1 MINYSRIESKM
12 KKKYL
17 SGILSLF
24 AIAPAMAQSNEPAS
38 LNTIVVKAL
47 DYYPRLKEQKVQ
59 LEVNDYKTDITKSKF
74 LPTVTGDA
82 TYRHVY
88 PDSYAEFGAA
98 QMSFYP
104 LDQWDAGVK
113 VNQLIYDF
121 GKTGAEVQK
130 SKNEKKLS
138 EDNYKSTSFNFA
150 YQVANVYNNII
161 FINKSIDAID
171 AQIEVLSGTKKII
184 DSRIRNGVGI
194 EFDLVSTQVKLNDA
208 INRKTE
214 LQNTLQKQIILINT
228 LSGSSFNTS
237 SISFKNFDYELK
249 QHNADSIF
257 VIAQT
262 TNTEL
267 AAAKSRQEVA
277 ASEVKITEKTWAPSL
292 HFMGGLGYKNGYF
305 PGDLYAMK
313 FNYNVGAG
321 LSIPIYTGGRNDN
334 QHNISKVNYKA
345 TQYNLD
351 AVSINLKKDIQQN
364 IADESTAKE
373 KVVFSATQVE
383 QAQKALDLANSR
395 FKNGVITNIELLDA
409 QSNLLKA
416 KVEQIQFEYQLATTQ
431 LELKRLMGVQFW
443 NNN

>member
-1 MINYSRIESKM
+1 M
-12 KKKYL
+12 KKNYL
-17 SGILSLF
+17 FGILSLL
-24 AIAPAMAQSNEPAS
+24 AITPAMAQSNEPAT
-38 LNTIVVKAL
+38 LNAIVVKAL
-47 DYYPRLKEQKVQ
+47 DYYPKLKEQKVQ
-59 LEVNDYKTDITKSKF
+59 LEVNDYKTDITKSKY

-82 TYRHVY
+82 MYRHVY
-88 PDSYAEFGAA
+88 PDSYAEFGGGR
-98 QMSFYP
+98 MSFYP

-138 EDNYKSTSFNFA
+138 EDNYRSNSFNFA
-150 YQVANVYNNII
+150 YQIANVYNNII

-214 LQNTLQKQIILINT
+214 LQNTLQKNIILLNT
-228 LSGSSFNTS
+228 LSGTSFNSS
-237 SISFKNFDYELK
+237 SISFKSFDYELR
-249 QHNADSIF
+249 QHSADSIF
-257 VIAQT
+257 SIAQT

-267 AAAKSRQEVA
+267 ASARSKQEVA
-277 ASEVKITEKTWAPSL
+277 ASELKITEKTWAPSL
-292 HFMGGLGYKNGYF
+292 NFMGGVGYKNGYF
-305 PGDLYAMK
+305 PGDLYDMK

-364 IADESTAKE
+364 IADEGTAKE